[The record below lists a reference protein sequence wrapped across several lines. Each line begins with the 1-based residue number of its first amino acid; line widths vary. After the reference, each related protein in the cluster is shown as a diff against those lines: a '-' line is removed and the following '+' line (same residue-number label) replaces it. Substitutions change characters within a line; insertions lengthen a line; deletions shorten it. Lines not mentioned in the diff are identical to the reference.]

1 MTSEKSSELNSRL
14 NSQHES
20 QRDRHEPVMLN
31 EIAQCF
37 TTVPPGVV
45 VDATF
50 GLGGHAKAILKA
62 NPSIQILGLDQD
74 ADAIANA

>member
-1 MTSEKSSELNSRL
+1 MTSEKSSDLNSHHD
-14 NSQHES
+14 SQHES
-20 QRDRHEPVMLN
+20 QLNTHEPVMLN

-50 GLGGHAKAILKA
+50 GLGGHAKAIL
-62 NPSIQILGLDQD
+62 
-74 ADAIANA
+74 